1 LRLLKTTGSAITKR
15 HLKADLNMTIQ
26 DLLIAQGLSD
36 KDLVQEL
43 GIGE

>member
-1 LRLLKTTGSAITKR
+1 MQR
-15 HLKADLNMTIQ
+15 HFRANLDMTLQ